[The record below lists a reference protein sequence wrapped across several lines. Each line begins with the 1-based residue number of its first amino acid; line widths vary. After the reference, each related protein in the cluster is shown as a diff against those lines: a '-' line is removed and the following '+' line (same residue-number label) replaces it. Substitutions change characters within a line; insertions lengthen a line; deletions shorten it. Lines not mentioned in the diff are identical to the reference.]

1 MQYENY
7 NCVIRYLSYILQNLA
22 HIFRLRCVLLAHR
35 FTIKFSVNA
44 KGVFQIESN
53 VIEILHVVFLL
64 QYPLCYLSPDILQ
77 SQCNH
82 ILLLDVKA
90 FHSYSLC
97 RVG

>member
-53 VIEILHVVFLL
+53 VIEILHVVFCFNIHFVIYH
-64 QYPLCYLSPDILQ
+64 QIFYKVNVTIFYC
-77 SQCNH
+77 
-82 ILLLDVKA
+82 
-90 FHSYSLC
+90 
-97 RVG
+97 